1 MNINISTT
9 QWGDAE
15 RSATRN
21 GMKSPNS
28 ISRNPIMTSGKDHMS
43 IDRISAMELLRSKL
57 SKGEISRGGAMA
69 LTK

>member
-9 QWGDAE
+9 QWGDAK

-21 GMKSPNS
+21 GAKSPNS

-43 IDRISAMELLRSKL
+43 IEKISAMELLRSKFN
-57 SKGEISRGGAMA
+57 KGEISRGGAMA